1 MTDQQIERLT
11 AQYGTPLY
19 VFDTRILR
27 ERIIYL
33 RRQLPA
39 GIRLCYAVKANPFLL
54 QEIRGLVERFEI
66 CSPGEASIC
75 RRAHI
80 PAAQQVISGVYK
92 TPAVMEQLLAQ
103 INGPRLFTIES
114 MRQFHLLSAL
124 AARYEK
130 PIHVL
135 LRLTSGN
142 QFGLEEQE
150 IVQLVR
156 RRADHPFV
164 CIRGLQFFSGT
175 QKASLRRLR
184 RELETLDAFALSL
197 QNELGFTVQ
206 ELEFGPGFPVNYFD
220 ASAFDEAAFL
230 ADFSALLSGLR
241 CGARVTLELGRSI
254 AASCGSYL
262 TRVVDVKRNKNQ
274 NYAIVDGGM
283 HQLVYYGQSMAM
295 QQPRL
300 RLHPP
305 RDGKPEPWNLCGSL
319 CTVNDILVKQLPVPG
334 LKCGDVFAF
343 ENTGAYC
350 MTEGI
355 SLFLSRALPRVVL
368 LLPDGAP
375 LLVREALATD
385 RLNTPDYE
393 RKNCYGKADR
403 NFTGLAARRGLRLLP

>member
-1 MTDQQIERLT
+1 M
-11 AQYGTPLY
+11 
-19 VFDTRILR
+19 
-27 ERIIYL
+27 
-33 RRQLPA
+33 
-39 GIRLCYAVKANPFLL
+39 
-54 QEIRGLVERFEI
+54 
-66 CSPGEASIC
+66 
-75 RRAHI
+75 
-80 PAAQQVISGVYK
+80 
-92 TPAVMEQLLAQ
+92 
-103 INGPRLFTIES
+103 
-114 MRQFHLLSAL
+114 LSAL

-319 CTVNDILVKQLPVPG
+319 CTVNDILVKQLPVPD
-334 LKCGDVFAF
+334 LICGGVSPFHNPAPSR
-343 ENTGAYC
+343 
-350 MTEGI
+350 MTERL
-355 SLFLSRALPRVVL
+355 SLGPADFKCMMCS
-368 LLPDGAP
+368 P
-375 LLVREALATD
+375 LK
-385 RLNTPDYE
+385 TP
-393 RKNCYGKADR
+393 AH
-403 NFTGLAARRGLRLLP
+403 TA

>member
-1 MTDQQIERLT
+1 MTDKQIESLT

-19 VFDTRILR
+19 VFDIHTLLQRIAALR
-27 ERIIYL
+27 HS
-33 RRQLPA
+33 LPA
-39 GIRLCYAVKANPFLL
+39 SVRLCYAVKANPFLL
-54 QEIRGLVERFEI
+54 QEIRGYVERFEV

-92 TPAVMEQLLAQ
+92 TPAVMEQMLAQ
-103 INGPRLFTIES
+103 KNGPRLFTIES
-114 MRQFHLLSAL
+114 MRQFHLLSEL

-130 PIHVL
+130 QIHVL

-156 RRADHPFV
+156 RRAEYPFV

-175 QKASLRRLR
+175 QKASLKRLR
-184 RELETLDAFALSL
+184 RELEAVDALALSL
-197 QNELGFTVQ
+197 QSELGFTVH
-206 ELEFGPGFPVNYFD
+206 ELEFGPGFPVCYF
-220 ASAFDEAAFL
+220 SGQSFDEPAFL
-230 ADFSALLSGLR
+230 SGFSDLLAGLK
-241 CGARVTLELGRSI
+241 CGAKVTLELGRSI
-254 AASCGSYL
+254 AASCGTYL

-283 HQLVYYGQSMAM
+283 HQMVYYGQSMAM
-295 QQPRL
+295 QLPDCRL
-300 RLHPP
+300 FPARA
-305 RDGKPEPWNLCGSL
+305 GEPALWNLCGSL
-319 CTVNDILVKQLPVPG
+319 CTVNDILVKQFPAVG
-334 LKCGDVFAF
+334 LKCGDILAFAG
-343 ENTGAYC
+343 TGAYC

-393 RKNCYGKADR
+393 RTKYYGKADR
-403 NFTGLAARRGLRLLP
+403 NFTEPAPRRGLCLLP